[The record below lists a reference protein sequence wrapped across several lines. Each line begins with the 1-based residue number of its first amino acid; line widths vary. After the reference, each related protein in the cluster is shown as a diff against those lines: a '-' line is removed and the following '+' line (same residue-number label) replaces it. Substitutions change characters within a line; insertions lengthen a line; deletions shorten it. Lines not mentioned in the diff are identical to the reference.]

1 MRQPRHPGVSNREGS
16 ASDPSHAPR
25 GRRGGSPLSLH
36 PLPVGSLWMRRASI
50 ITHMPPSP
58 SPQEPGRTDK
68 QIVIAVDTE
77 ERTLDALAL
86 GRLMAEAT
94 GAPAVLVTVFPY
106 FPLQDT
112 GSAEMTRVR
121 DEARSALVELARSEA
136 LDAAEAQV
144 VPGNSAA
151 RELQRVTEQP
161 DHGADRRRLHHARTG
176 GAPSDR
182 WGRRTIAV
190 GSGLPGRRRPER
202 LHRAAPLTTGSDRRR
217 N

>member
-1 MRQPRHPGVSNREGS
+1 MD
-16 ASDPSHAPR
+16 A
-25 GRRGGSPLSLH
+25 
-36 PLPVGSLWMRRASI
+36 RAAI
-50 ITHMPPSP
+50 ITHMPPSA
-58 SPQEPGRTDK
+58 SPQEPGRADK

-94 GAPAVLVTVFPY
+94 GVPAVLVTVFPY

-112 GSAEMTRVR
+112 GSEEMTRVR

-151 RELQRVTEQP
+151 S
-161 DHGADRRRLHHARTG
+161 GASGTW
-176 GAPSDR
+176 PP
-182 WGRRTIAV
+182 RTI
-190 GSGLPGRRRPER
+190 STRE
-202 LHRAAPLTTGSDRRR
+202 
-217 N
+217 